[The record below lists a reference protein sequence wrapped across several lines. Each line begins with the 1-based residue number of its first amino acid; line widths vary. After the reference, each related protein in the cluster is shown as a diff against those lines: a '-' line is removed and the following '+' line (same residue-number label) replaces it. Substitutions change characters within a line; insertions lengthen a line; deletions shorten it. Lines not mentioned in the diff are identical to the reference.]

1 MIQDQQ
7 MSPRLPPT
15 LSALSRSDTM
25 RNISLS
31 KRVDVLHFFFFFAD
45 KYHLKHL
52 TTRFK
57 LLTLWS
63 AYKRIETMINPPMYT

>member
-1 MIQDQQ
+1 MIQENQR
-7 MSPRLPPT
+7 SPQLQPT

-31 KRVDVLHFFFFFAD
+31 KRVDVLHFFFFAD

-52 TTRFK
+52 TTLFK

-63 AYKRIETMINPPMYT
+63 AYKRTETMINPPMYT

>member
-1 MIQDQQ
+1 MIQEKQS
-7 MSPRLPPT
+7 SPRLQPT

-25 RNISLS
+25 TNISLS
-31 KRVDVLHFFFFFAD
+31 KRVDVLHFFFAD
-45 KYHLKHL
+45 RYHLKNL

-63 AYKRIETMINPPMYT
+63 AYKRIETMINPLTYP